1 MIWLR
6 RRWKALLFAGVAGM
20 GLAGL
25 AYAQVPPIGTGGLG
39 GIILVANSSGNVAAA
54 TATAT
59 LPAAQGK
66 VTYITG
72 FQMTAGGSTAVSSVT
87 CTLSPVGAAGA
98 TLSYTFSTSATADS
112 PSNPLVVAFNP
123 PLPANAP
130 NTTIVATCPALGAG
144 NAHAA
149 MSAQG
154 FQR

>member
-1 MIWLR
+1 MIGLR
-6 RRWKALLFAGVAGM
+6 QRWKALLFAGVSAA

-25 AYAQVPPIGTGGLG
+25 AYAQVPPVGTGGLG
-39 GIILVANSSGNVAAA
+39 GIIPVANSSGNVAAA

-59 LPAAQGK
+59 LPAAVGK
-66 VTYITG
+66 LTYISG

-87 CTLSPVGAAGA
+87 CTVSPVGAAGA

-112 PSNPLVVAFNP
+112 PSNPLIVAFNP
-123 PLPANAP
+123 PLPTNAI
-130 NTTIVATCPALGAG
+130 NTAITATCPALGAG